1 MPRFAWVR
9 GNCIQLV
16 ANMSKITIKLEL
28 EEQQAERYL
37 QWLNSQYSTTMA
49 EVWHSDRYRHVP
61 SGERGPKVLR
71 DVPHLVGIGR
81 TCRELKKQLGS
92 AGEDAQ

>member
-1 MPRFAWVR
+1 MPRPAWVR

-16 ANMSKITIKLEL
+16 ATMTKITIQLEL
-28 EEQQAERYL
+28 DEQQAERYL
-37 QWLNSQYSTTMA
+37 QWLNFQYSTTMA

-81 TCRELKKQLGS
+81 TCRELKKKL
-92 AGEDAQ
+92 ACTGERVQ

>member
-1 MPRFAWVR
+1 
-9 GNCIQLV
+9 
-16 ANMSKITIKLEL
+16 MSKITIQLEL
-28 EEQQAERYL
+28 DEQQAERYL
-37 QWLNSQYSTTMA
+37 QWLDTQYSTTMA

-61 SGERGPKVLR
+61 SGERGHKVLR

-92 AGEDAQ
+92 AGERAQ

>member
-1 MPRFAWVR
+1 MTKII
-9 GNCIQLV
+9 IQ
-16 ANMSKITIKLEL
+16 LEL

-37 QWLNSQYSTTMA
+37 QWLDTQYSTTMA
-49 EVWHSDRYRHVP
+49 EVWHSDRYRNVP

-81 TCRELKKQLGS
+81 TCRELKKQLACS
-92 AGEDAQ
+92 GERVQ

>member
-1 MPRFAWVR
+1 MPRTAWVR
-9 GNCIQLV
+9 GNCIYSV
-16 ANMSKITIKLEL
+16 ANMSKITIQLEL
-28 EEQQAERYL
+28 DEQQAERYL
-37 QWLNSQYSTTMA
+37 QWLDTQYSTTMA

-61 SGERGPKVLR
+61 SGERGHKVLR

-92 AGEDAQ
+92 AGERAQ

>member
-1 MPRFAWVR
+1 MPRTAWVR
-9 GNCIQLV
+9 GNCIYSV
-16 ANMSKITIKLEL
+16 ANMTRIIIQLEL

-81 TCRELKKQLGS
+81 TCRELKKQLENS
-92 AGEDAQ
+92 GERAQ